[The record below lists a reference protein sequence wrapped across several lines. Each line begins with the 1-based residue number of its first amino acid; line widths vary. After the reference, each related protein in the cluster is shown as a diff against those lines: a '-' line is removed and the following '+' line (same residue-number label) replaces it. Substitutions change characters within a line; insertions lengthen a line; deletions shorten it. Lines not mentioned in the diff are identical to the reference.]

1 MAPDA
6 PEIPR
11 NLARKGFRS
20 VDTAIVHLDVLGD
33 VPEKLVDQIA
43 GVASPDTALGSLAD
57 IAEAYGSVK
66 LLKLLA
72 GDAELRQRLL
82 IVLGTSLALGDFLAR
97 HPGFVADLGVNELSR
112 TALDLGDFRKQMA
125 SAATPDELR
134 ISYHRKLLHIV
145 TRDLTALTSFEES
158 SAEIA
163 DLAVATLGAALDIAR
178 RDVNNEALCKLAIMA
193 MGKTGGREL
202 NYISDVD
209 VIFVYEPAVGADD
222 QAALKAATR
231 LASTTMR
238 ICGAHTGEG
247 AIWEVD
253 AGLRPEGKSGPLV
266 RTLSSHVSY
275 YERWATTWEFQA
287 LLKARFAAGD
297 ERLGQAYLDAVSPM
311 IWEASTR
318 ENFVTDVR
326 SMRRRVVDNIPS
338 AHLDRQLKLGPG
350 GLRDVEF
357 AVQLLQLV
365 HGRGDDSLRSPT
377 TLVGLRALIDGGYV
391 GRRDGAAM
399 GEAYEFL
406 RTLEHRIQLFKLRRT
421 HFVPE
426 DEEDLR
432 RIGRSMGFRHKS
444 ADNLV
449 REWRAH
455 RREVR
460 RLHEK
465 LFYRPLLEAVASL
478 PTEGL
483 RLTTEAAELRLRALG
498 YVDPVGALKHLKA
511 LTSGVSRRASIQRS
525 LLPAMLS
532 WFAESPDPDAGLLAF
547 RKISEGLGETH
558 WYLRKLRDEGEG
570 AEQLA
575 HILSSSKYVT
585 DLILRAPESVAM
597 LGDSAELV
605 PRSRDR
611 LLTETETAVRRH
623 RNPLDAIRIVRRI
636 RCRELSRIGIANV
649 LGRLD
654 IDEVGEALTDVA
666 TGTLSAALFA
676 ATAAVEA
683 ESGPMPT
690 RMAIVL
696 MGRLGGHEVGF
707 GSDADVMFVH
717 DPLPD
722 ADDKAAGDAAMAV
735 AVELR
740 RMLAAPGDDPALEVD
755 ANLRPEGR
763 SGPLVRS
770 LNSYKAYYD
779 RWSAVWEAQALLR
792 ADPIIGDKELCEK
805 FTALI
810 DPLRW
815 PEEGISADDVR
826 EIRRIKARV
835 DSERLP
841 RGANPATHLKLG
853 RGGLA
858 DVEWTVQLLQME
870 HAHRV
875 PGLRTTKT
883 LDALHAAREA
893 GLLSGVDSA
902 VLEASWRLVSRIRNA
917 IMLYRAKAAE
927 SMVEQANERAGVAY
941 LMGYGVDETERMVDD
956 YLRTTRQAR
965 KVVERIFWEPDSR

>member
-297 ERLGQAYLDAVSPM
+297 EQLGQAYLDAVSPM

-547 RKISEGLGETH
+547 RKISEGLG
-558 WYLRKLRDEGEG
+558 
-570 AEQLA
+570 
-575 HILSSSKYVT
+575 
-585 DLILRAPESVAM
+585 
-597 LGDSAELV
+597 
-605 PRSRDR
+605 
-611 LLTETETAVRRH
+611 
-623 RNPLDAIRIVRRI
+623 
-636 RCRELSRIGIANV
+636 
-649 LGRLD
+649 
-654 IDEVGEALTDVA
+654 
-666 TGTLSAALFA
+666 
-676 ATAAVEA
+676 
-683 ESGPMPT
+683 
-690 RMAIVL
+690 
-696 MGRLGGHEVGF
+696 
-707 GSDADVMFVH
+707 
-717 DPLPD
+717 
-722 ADDKAAGDAAMAV
+722 
-735 AVELR
+735 
-740 RMLAAPGDDPALEVD
+740 
-755 ANLRPEGR
+755 
-763 SGPLVRS
+763 
-770 LNSYKAYYD
+770 
-779 RWSAVWEAQALLR
+779 
-792 ADPIIGDKELCEK
+792 
-805 FTALI
+805 
-810 DPLRW
+810 
-815 PEEGISADDVR
+815 
-826 EIRRIKARV
+826 
-835 DSERLP
+835 
-841 RGANPATHLKLG
+841 
-853 RGGLA
+853 
-858 DVEWTVQLLQME
+858 
-870 HAHRV
+870 
-875 PGLRTTKT
+875 
-883 LDALHAAREA
+883 
-893 GLLSGVDSA
+893 
-902 VLEASWRLVSRIRNA
+902 
-917 IMLYRAKAAE
+917 
-927 SMVEQANERAGVAY
+927 
-941 LMGYGVDETERMVDD
+941 
-956 YLRTTRQAR
+956 
-965 KVVERIFWEPDSR
+965 